1 MKRLLTS
8 TLALLLV
15 GSTLSG
21 CVVLDRHGR
30 VDPGRTAVANTLLI
44 GAGVVGLGIAASES
58 RRHHYH
64 EEVIVE
70 RRCGRCVKYGISRC
84 RIHRCGH

>member
-15 GSTLSG
+15 SSTLSG

-44 GAGVVGLGIAASES
+44 GAGVIGIGIAASES
-58 RRHHYH
+58 HRVHH

-70 RRCGRCVKYGISRC
+70 RRCGRCVRYGVSRC
-84 RIHRCGH
+84 RIHRCRD